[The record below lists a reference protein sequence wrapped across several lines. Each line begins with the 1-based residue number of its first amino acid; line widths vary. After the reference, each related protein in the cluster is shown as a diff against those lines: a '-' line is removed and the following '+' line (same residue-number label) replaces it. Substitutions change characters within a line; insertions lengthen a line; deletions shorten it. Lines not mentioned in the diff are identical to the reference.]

1 MRWGDTAEWKEKK
14 MEEKNSEWDAI
25 IGINVTISNVR
36 APATHGADF
45 KLYQEEHKTRKR
57 ARGQHITRIN
67 SPCLTWKAIRNTRAG
82 AEGPRDTSTGG
93 GDRAGGTRGG
103 KRWQK
108 RGRRH
113 PSTILV
119 YNEIGR
125 ATSDTYIRG
134 VGFLGN
140 YKLRFQ

>member
-1 MRWGDTAEWKEKK
+1 MVRDDRNVEEGD
-14 MEEKNSEWDAI
+14 
-25 IGINVTISNVR
+25 
-36 APATHGADF
+36 
-45 KLYQEEHKTRKR
+45 
-57 ARGQHITRIN
+57 
-67 SPCLTWKAIRNTRAG
+67 
-82 AEGPRDTSTGG
+82 
-93 GDRAGGTRGG
+93 
-103 KRWQK
+103 
-108 RGRRH
+108 